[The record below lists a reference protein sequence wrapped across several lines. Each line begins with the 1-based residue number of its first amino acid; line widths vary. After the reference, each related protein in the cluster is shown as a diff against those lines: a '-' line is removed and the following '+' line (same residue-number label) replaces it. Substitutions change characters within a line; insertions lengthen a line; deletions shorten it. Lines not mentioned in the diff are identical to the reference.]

1 MINNNHQLRM
11 ILQSGKIKNNQRFRS
26 QIMKTLTEQK
36 ETLYLQGSEVNHNEY
51 ILDSHGLIMK
61 FNTYEDGILILTIM
75 ENNLGDKEFIVE
87 KVENDFNLEIVE
99 VDRGNS
105 IKEYMLVSRKDAD
118 PKKAKMM
125 AKSLAW
131 VDLLLRG

>member
-1 MINNNHQLRM
+1 
-11 ILQSGKIKNNQRFRS
+11 
-26 QIMKTLTEQK
+26 MKTLAEQK
-36 ETLYLQGSEVNHNEY
+36 ETLYLQGSEVNHNKY

-61 FNTYEDGILILTIM
+61 FNTYEDGILIVTIM